1 MTNPDVQQ
9 AVQAG
14 EAAQLQAAD
23 LSATRTLD
31 ELRRIAFADLAGCF
45 DAAGNLL
52 PLADMSPEARAAVA
66 SVKVVK
72 RSADDDDRLDEVHE
86 VKFWDKVRALEQ
98 LAKHFGLLVER
109 IEHTGSVDLVH
120 RLQAAR
126 QRGKPAPAVLVE
138 ATPVEE

>member
-66 SVKVVK
+66 SVKVV
-72 RSADDDDRLDEVHE
+72 
-86 VKFWDKVRALEQ
+86 
-98 LAKHFGLLVER
+98 
-109 IEHTGSVDLVH
+109 
-120 RLQAAR
+120 
-126 QRGKPAPAVLVE
+126 
-138 ATPVEE
+138 